1 VTPGVLIVTHGSVAA
16 ELVSAAT
23 KIVTKEVSLA
33 ALALDWDD
41 DVEAARERLAA
52 AIASVNR
59 GKGVL
64 ILTDMFGG
72 TPTNLA
78 MTFYAPG
85 DVEVVTGVNLPMVVK
100 AVTLKEGTALEEAAR
115 LLADKGR
122 AAITVAGSLLESP
135 GGS

>member
-1 VTPGVLIVTHGSVAA
+1 MTPGVLIVTHGSVAA